1 MAVSFSV
8 EINAVYMVFIQSG
21 KENEVFVRGAV
32 CIGLPGEVYL
42 HRIMVQTL
50 TGLLAMVFCCGIED
64 GGHVF
69 GAYMLTR
76 KE

>member
-21 KENEVFVRGAV
+21 KENEAFVSGAV
-32 CIGLPGEVYL
+32 CVRPPGEVYL
-42 HRIMVQTL
+42 HRIMVQSL
-50 TGLLAMVFCCGIED
+50 TRLLTAMFRSGIED